1 MYRYIKL
8 WAYAVSVNIY
18 NCRNKKSCENTVSLK
33 VQYFFSL
40 SYCYLSYNNY
50 KKKLENVMLSKQF
63 LQ

>member
-33 VQYFFSL
+33 VQYFFHL
-40 SYCYLSYNNY
+40 HIATYHIIII
-50 KKKLENVMLSKQF
+50 KKT
-63 LQ
+63 